1 MTALARPASDE
12 YAAYYGTYIGK
23 VPDTDVLTLMQAQG
37 EKTLT
42 LLAPLSESRAA
53 YRYAPGKRSVKQVLG
68 HVIDGERLFAHR
80 ALAIARCDP
89 ADQPSM
95 DQEIWMAGA
104 DFDARSMGSLCDE
117 YRAVRTAT
125 LALFRSFDAKVALR
139 RGKAS
144 GNPFSVRALVWTVA
158 GHELHH
164 LGILRER
171 YHLG

>member
-1 MTALARPASDE
+1 
-12 YAAYYGTYIGK
+12 
-23 VPDTDVLTLMQAQG
+23 
-37 EKTLT
+37 
-42 LLAPLSESRAA
+42 
-53 YRYAPGKRSVKQVLG
+53 
-68 HVIDGERLFAHR
+68 
-80 ALAIARCDP
+80 
-89 ADQPSM
+89 
-95 DQEIWMAGA
+95 MAGA